1 MNILVLTTVAF
12 IRATNATKT
21 VPGRYGKHVHKANGM
36 LLDEFL

>member
-21 VPGRYGKHVHKANGM
+21 VPGRYGKNAHKASELG
-36 LLDEFL
+36 EFL